1 MNDFLQLVASRQSDR
16 AYDMSRAVEPE
27 KLERILEAARL
38 SPSACNAQPW
48 RFVVITDPELSVK
61 VGKATAGLGMN
72 KFAKDAPVHILVVEE
87 SMNITSFL
95 GAKIKDKYFPLID
108 IGIATAHITLAAESE
123 GLGSCIL
130 GWFDEKEIK
139 KLTGIPAN
147 KRLLLDIT
155 IGYPAKDKRK
165 KQENL
170 KIRLFRTTIINGI
183 AISLSATLYLRFCST
198 LPVLSSV
205 FPTARGILYPY
216 LS

>member
-1 MNDFLQLVASRQSDR
+1 MQLAASRQSDR
-16 AYDMSRAVEPE
+16 SYDVSRTVEPE

-48 RFVVITDPELSVK
+48 KFVVVTDSQLARE

-108 IGIATAHITLAAESE
+108 IGIAAAHITLAAESE

-139 KLTGIPAN
+139 KLVGIPMR
-147 KRLLLDIT
+147 KRLLLDIV
-155 IGYPAKDKRK
+155 IGYPVKDKRK
-165 KQENL
+165 KSRKPKEKVVSYNH
-170 KIRLFRTTIINGI
+170 
-183 AISLSATLYLRFCST
+183 Y
-198 LPVLSSV
+198 
-205 FPTARGILYPY
+205 
-216 LS
+216 

>member
-1 MNDFLQLVASRQSDR
+1 MQLVASRQSDR

-48 RFVVITDPELSVK
+48 HFVVITEPELSVK

-87 SMNITSFL
+87 SMNVSAFL

-108 IGIATAHITLAAESE
+108 IGIAAAHIALAAESE

-155 IGYPAKDKRK
+155 IGYPAKAKRK
-165 KQENL
+165 KSRKPKDKVVSYN
-170 KIRLFRTTIINGI
+170 R
-183 AISLSATLYLRFCST
+183 Y
-198 LPVLSSV
+198 
-205 FPTARGILYPY
+205 
-216 LS
+216 